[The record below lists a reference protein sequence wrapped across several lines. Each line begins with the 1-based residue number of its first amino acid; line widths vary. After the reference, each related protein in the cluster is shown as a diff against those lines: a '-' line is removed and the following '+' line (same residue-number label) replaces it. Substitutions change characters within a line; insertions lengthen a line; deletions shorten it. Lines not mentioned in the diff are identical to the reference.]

1 MWSGERDDGFVET
14 LVHAHDAIEC
24 GDLEH
29 PAGRLRRCNQREIV
43 TPVSRGSLCL
53 HEGAQCG
60 GVDERAFRED
70 DDEIVAVQL
79 LELSVEY
86 RDGREVELADDVEN
100 SRAVGA
106 VRAKNES
113 GSTTCLQSRA
123 VATGNV
129 S

>member
-1 MWSGERDDGFVET
+1 MSETTASSRLSYTRMTRSSAATSSTRRAGCDGAT
-14 LVHAHDAIEC
+14 NARSL
-24 GDLEH
+24 
-29 PAGRLRRCNQREIV
+29 PA
-43 TPVSRGSLCL
+43 VSRRSLCL
-53 HEGAQCG
+53 HEGAQRG

-86 RDGREVELADDVEN
+86 GDGREVELADDVEH

-113 GSTTCLQSRA
+113 G
-123 VATGNV
+123 
-129 S
+129 